1 MSIFTDFKEF
11 ALRGNVID
19 LAVGIIIGA
28 AFNNIVNSVVNDL
41 VMPPLGI
48 LLGRTKDLNNYYIN
62 LSGKQYNSLAQA
74 QAAGAPTINYGHFI
88 NTILN
93 FIILAFVIFLIV
105 RWINS
110 LRHSDTSEK
119 VPTQKKCPYC
129 TMSIPIE
136 ATRCPECTAVL
147 ATGTVDE
154 AKVAKPAS
162 TG

>member
-1 MSIFTDFKEF
+1 MSIWTDFKEF
-11 ALRGNVID
+11 AVRGSVID

-28 AFNNIVNSVVNDL
+28 AFNNIVNSIVSDL

-62 LSGKQYNSLAQA
+62 LSGKQYNSLAEA
-74 QAAGAPTINYGHFI
+74 QAAGAATINYGHFI
-88 NTILN
+88 NTVIN

-110 LRHSDTSEK
+110 LRNEKSTEK

-129 TMSIPIE
+129 TLSIPIG
-136 ATRCPECTAVL
+136 ATRCPECTAEL
-147 ATGTVDE
+147 PLESGNT
-154 AKVAKPAS
+154 KVFES
-162 TG
+162 T